1 MNETTM
7 ISAMFEEIKHDIK
20 QIESKFIALENAN
33 PSDFSTVESRLDE
46 WTEILQEIENNVK
59 QPAVQ
64 RHKHSHTIEVK
75 SWWTVG
81 FICGLC
87 VLVFALIFL
96 VGWQWQI
103 INRFSDNGLKYRYI
117 KTINGIAPDKLLEL
131 ETIFE
136 YNRNDAII
144 KELRRQVE
152 EYEWSLKEQARKL
165 EQARLKEAEAES
177 LRKEA
182 DKLNMEPVNQPR

>member
-1 MNETTM
+1 
-7 ISAMFEEIKHDIK
+7 MFEEIKHDIK
-20 QIESKFIALENAN
+20 QIESKFIALGNVN
-33 PSDFSTVESRLDE
+33 PSDFSTVESRFDE

-81 FICGLC
+81 FIVGLC
-87 VLVFALIFL
+87 CFIIALIFL
-96 VGWQWQI
+96 AGWQWKI
-103 INRFSDNGLKYRYI
+103 INKFDDNDLKHRHI
-117 KTINGIAPDKLLEL
+117 KTINGIDPDKLLEL

-136 YNRNDAII
+136 YDRNEKII
-144 KELRRQVE
+144 NKIRQHVE
-152 EYEWSLKEQARKL
+152 EYEWALKEQARKL
-165 EQARLKEAEAES
+165 EQARLKEAEAER

-182 DKLNMEPVNQPR
+182 DN